1 MRAKAGSDFSES
13 GRNLWNTVWDV
24 LGEFHTDLVVLSYF
38 EDFEAARIGLTSHFA
53 LDIVS
58 LSVEY
63 QFPVNLDV
71 HLLTPCSQVPTRLFR
86 SRQLFLYI
94 SWLGGSKQTPR
105 PFVLFWTC

>member
-24 LGEFHTDLVVLSYF
+24 LGEFYTDLVVLSYF

-58 LSVEY
+58 LCRRRVS
-63 QFPVNLDV
+63 
-71 HLLTPCSQVPTRLFR
+71 S
-86 SRQLFLYI
+86 
-94 SWLGGSKQTPR
+94 
-105 PFVLFWTC
+105 